1 MVAVCTARRIARSIA
16 SSVCK
21 KPMAS
26 SIASAAPTDIDQL
39 LLDGTNAAH
48 YTTAEWA
55 GYEHLLKDQKTD
67 VGTLRTPRAGRC
79 WLFDGTDDIATAS
92 TALLTG
98 TGDFTICAWLKA
110 SSVSIGCIS

>member
-21 KPMAS
+21 S
-26 SIASAAPTDIDQL
+26 QWLHRLLLLPTDIDQL

-55 GYEHLLKDQKTD
+55 GFEHLLKDQKQMLERFPGSTWA
-67 VGTLRTPRAGRC
+67 TMLHAP
-79 WLFDGTDDIATAS
+79 DGIDDY
-92 TALLTG
+92 
-98 TGDFTICAWLKA
+98 ICSRFSNWF
-110 SSVSIGCIS
+110 